1 MRLFGLKKEDIGA
14 HSIRK
19 GAATHHCNGGTC
31 APLSGSISLRLS
43 WTTGVKDRYIQ
54 YNPAADAYC
63 GRILS
68 LLDQISINFSTLPPH
83 PIKPIDFEQTLLA
96 YPCTQNV
103 DTLERVRQ
111 FSLASLLHHSNTIL
125 HSQAATFD
133 LSHPYL

>member
-68 LLDQISINFSTLPPH
+68 LLDQNSINFATLPPH
-83 PIKPIDFEQTLLA
+83 TVSPIDFEMTLLA
-96 YPCTQNV
+96 FPSTQSIES
-103 DTLERVRQ
+103 LELVRQ
-111 FSLASLLHHSNTIL
+111 FSLASLLHHRERISELIPL
-125 HSQAATFD
+125 PRHSIYQT
-133 LSHPYL
+133 